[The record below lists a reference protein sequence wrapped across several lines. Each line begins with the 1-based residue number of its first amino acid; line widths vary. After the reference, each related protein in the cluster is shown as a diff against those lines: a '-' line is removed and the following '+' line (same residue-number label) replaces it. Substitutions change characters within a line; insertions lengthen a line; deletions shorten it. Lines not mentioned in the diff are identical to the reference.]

1 MTDSDPSHREDA
13 NGRLAVD
20 PMAATD
26 LSTRLAKAETRL
38 QTVHS
43 ELLELLADAD
53 TAIGVGVAA
62 SAFRQGFGPAT
73 QVTDLLSDLTTRLG
87 AYREVVTRG
96 VDAVADADHDAAAV
110 LGDEAAGPQAG
121 TSR

>member
-1 MTDSDPSHREDA
+1 M
-13 NGRLAVD
+13 
-20 PMAATD
+20 
-26 LSTRLAKAETRL
+26 
-38 QTVHS
+38 HS

-53 TAIGVGVAA
+53 TAIGVGAAA

-73 QVTDLLSDLTTRLG
+73 QVTDLLRDLTTRLG
-87 AYREVVTRG
+87 AYREVVTWG